1 MATPDPERTYLHDPL
16 LPETIVP
23 TKELR
28 FDSRD
33 EAKEFYKFYAGKAGF
48 DVRITKT
55 SRKTVLELSCN
66 KQGHWDYYKPG
77 EERVREKMSMRC
89 GCKAFVKIKWN
100 QKKDY
105 WFFERIRLE
114 HNHPLHPSPTVTQFL
129 RIQKDKDP
137 IVMGIVDQMHRC
149 DASHNTTVNVLAEL
163 YGGRQNFT
171 FTEMDLRNRKAA
183 TAREERENDIPKL
196 LEFFREMKAHNEYFY
211 YELQVDSE
219 NVIKNVF
226 WSHASQRAEYIDFG
240 DVVTFDTTYKTNMYS
255 MPLAM
260 FVGSN
265 HQLQNVV
272 FGQALLQ
279 DEQAN
284 TFEWLFGA
292 FKNYQDSSM
301 AAAIK
306 KVFKQTQHRL
316 CRWHMLKKYKAE
328 LKKLYKIHDGLK
340 IKLITIIN
348 HPLTPTEFE
357 FAWNELVDEYGIRED
372 DTIQGLWES
381 RKLWVAAYFKPL
393 YCGRMTSTQ
402 RSESAGNWRLTLQPF
417 DGHLSRVYTRAVYKK
432 YRETYIYSTAFRI
445 DPHPTEVDVYLV
457 THTDQSWQYAWFQHS
472 FRVEADVRSGRYTC
486 ECKTWEH
493 TGLFCAHLI
502 KAFTYLQID
511 NIPAEYIMKRY
522 TRGARTMVPWDR
534 HDIVTSVPGCE
545 SDQYKTKKLVEIAM
559 AAVRA
564 CRKTSL
570 GFEKG
575 CEQLSALVEWGES
588 IAKGTGA
595 SHVGDHT
602 EEQSDVIPHTI
613 GEPAASLAEQDAAVD
628 TAVQISECAPREA
641 RTKGRKRGGRHVV
654 NEHASS
660 SKAQGQ
666 RICGYCGSLG
676 HYTTGCD
683 LNPDNINK
691 KRGAGGSLRG
701 KMGRK
706 RGRPPTKRQLEDEFN
721 GVA

>member
-1 MATPDPERTYLHDPL
+1 MPQSPEPEVNGAQVTPLQHVSPETMATPDPERTYLH
-16 LPETIVP
+16 
-23 TKELR
+23 
-28 FDSRD
+28 
-33 EAKEFYKFYAGKAGF
+33 
-48 DVRITKT
+48 
-55 SRKTVLELSCN
+55 
-66 KQGHWDYYKPG
+66 PG

-211 YELQVDSE
+211 YELQ
-219 NVIKNVF
+219 
-226 WSHASQRAEYIDFG
+226 
-240 DVVTFDTTYKTNMYS
+240 
-255 MPLAM
+255 
-260 FVGSN
+260 
-265 HQLQNVV
+265 
-272 FGQALLQ
+272 

-292 FKNYQDSSM
+292 FKNCMSGGRDPRCILTDQDSSM

-316 CRWHMLKKYKAE
+316 CRWHMLKKYKPE

-340 IKLITIIN
+340 IKLVTVIN

-402 RSESAGNWRLTLQPF
+402 RSESVNKMIKGSGFTGHMTCMSKFARRMLDFIQHTNHTAGGETHWSQAGNWRLTLQPF

-445 DPHPTEVDVYLV
+445 DPHPNEVDVYLV

-472 FRVEADVRSGRYTC
+472 FRVEADVRS
-486 ECKTWEH
+486 
-493 TGLFCAHLI
+493 
-502 KAFTYLQID
+502 
-511 NIPAEYIMKRY
+511 EYIMKRY

-613 GEPAASLAEQDAAVD
+613 GEPAASLAEQDSAVD

-641 RTKGRKRGGRHVV
+641 RTKGRKRGGRQVV

-666 RICGYCGSLG
+666 RTCGYCGSLG
-676 HYTTGCD
+676 HYSTGCD

>member
-23 TKELR
+23 TEELH

-66 KQGHWDYYKPG
+66 RQGHWDYYKPG
-77 EERVREKMSMRC
+77 EERVHEKMSMRC

-137 IVMGIVDQMHRC
+137 IVKGIVDQMHRC

-171 FTEMDLRNRKAA
+171 FTKMDLRNRKAA
-183 TAREERENDIPKL
+183 IAREERENDIPKL

-340 IKLITIIN
+340 IKLVT
-348 HPLTPTEFE
+348 
-357 FAWNELVDEYGIRED
+357 
-372 DTIQGLWES
+372 
-381 RKLWVAAYFKPL
+381 
-393 YCGRMTSTQ
+393 
-402 RSESAGNWRLTLQPF
+402 AGNWRLTLQPF

-432 YRETYIYSTAFRI
+432 YRETYIYSTAFHI
-445 DPHPTEVDVYLV
+445 DPHPNEVDVYLV

-522 TRGARTMVPWDR
+522 TRGARTMVPWDW
-534 HDIVTSVPGCE
+534 HDIVTSVPDCE
-545 SDQYKTKKLVEIAM
+545 SDQYKTKKLVQIAM
-559 AAVRA
+559 ATVRA

-570 GFEKG
+570 GFKKG
-575 CEQLSALVEWGES
+575 CEQLSALIEWGES

-613 GEPAASLAEQDAAVD
+613 GEPTASLAEQDAAVD

-641 RTKGRKRGGRHVV
+641 RTKGRKRGGRQVV

-660 SKAQGQ
+660 NKAQGQ
-666 RICGYCGSLG
+666 RTCGYCGSLG
-676 HYTTGCD
+676 HYSTGCD